1 MLSLAEGP
9 GADLCGAHD
18 EPLRVGVGGALPAI
32 AERQLPPV
40 WAHVDGR
47 TETTPAARS

>member
-18 EPLRVGVGGALPAI
+18 EPLRVGVGGALPAM
-32 AERQLPPV
+32 AERQLPPCL
-40 WAHVDGR
+40 G
-47 TETTPAARS
+47 ARRRANGNGSGG